1 MAAMEVEEPT
11 VGSAATATGGAS
23 LPWVEKYRPSELG
36 DLVSHTEI
44 IATLQKLMSGGQ
56 LPNLLFY
63 GPPGTGKTSTVLACA
78 RQLYGSSTQSMV
90 LELNA
95 SDDRGID
102 VVRNQIQSFASTRL
116 MFNKGAKLVILDEC
130 DAMTNDAQFALRRII
145 EKYVKNVRFCL
156 ICNYV
161 GKIITALQSRCT
173 KFRFGPLTIDQ
184 MQGRL
189 EDVIAEEKV
198 NTTPDGVQALL
209 KLAEGDMRRTLNV
222 LQSASMS
229 YDVVNEDNVYQCC
242 GAPLPREM
250 DEIVQS
256 LLNDDF
262 PTCFARVRKM
272 MVEQGYA
279 MVDVLREVHL
289 RTVDM
294 DFPPEVLGFLFE
306 QLADVEHRLAHATNE
321 RLQLSSMIGAF
332 QRIRNQVADMAQ

>member
-1 MAAMEVEEPT
+1 MEVEEAP
-11 VGSAATATGGAS
+11 AANSMTSKAPS
-23 LPWVEKYRPSELG
+23 LPWVEKYRPTELS

-44 IATLQKLMSGGQ
+44 IATLQKLMTGGN

-78 RQLYGSSTQSMV
+78 KQLYGVHTQSMV

-173 KFRFGPLTIDQ
+173 KFRFGPLSIDQ

-189 EDVIAEEKV
+189 EDVITEEKV
-198 NTTPDGVQALL
+198 NATPDGVQALL

-229 YDVVNEDNVYQCC
+229 YDVVDEDSVYQCC
-242 GAPLPREM
+242 GAPLPREI
-250 DEIVQS
+250 DTIVDS

-262 PTCFARVRKM
+262 AICYNKLKTM
-272 MVEQGYA
+272 MTEQGYA
-279 MVDVLREVHL
+279 LVDVLREVHL

-294 DFPPEVLGFLFE
+294 DLPADVLGFLFE
-306 QLADVEHRLAHATNE
+306 QLADVEHRLAHATSE
-321 RLQLSSMIGAF
+321 KLQLSAMIGAY
-332 QRIRNQVADMAQ
+332 QRVRERIASLAQ

>member
-1 MAAMEVEEPT
+1 MADMEVDAP
-11 VGSAATATGGAS
+11 ATAAAAPAGSES
-23 LPWVEKYRPSELG
+23 LPWVEKYRPSELD
-36 DLVSHTEI
+36 DLVSHKEI
-44 IATLQKLMSGGQ
+44 IATLQKLMKGGN

-78 RQLYGSSTQSMV
+78 KQLYGKETKSMV

-161 GKIITALQSRCT
+161 GKIIQALQSRCT
-173 KFRFGPLTIDQ
+173 KFRFGPLSVEQ

-189 EDVIAEEKV
+189 EDVISEEKV

-229 YDVVNEDNVYQCC
+229 YDVVDEDNVYMCC
-242 GAPLPREM
+242 GAPLPREI
-250 DEIVQS
+250 DAIVHS

-262 PTCFARVRKM
+262 AVW
-272 MVEQGYA
+272 
-279 MVDVLREVHL
+279 
-289 RTVDM
+289 
-294 DFPPEVLGFLFE
+294 
-306 QLADVEHRLAHATNE
+306 
-321 RLQLSSMIGAF
+321 
-332 QRIRNQVADMAQ
+332 